1 MANPTI
7 SQIKITNNSTSSS
20 TTYDVA
26 DKTARDSLTVK
37 VNTADMSVWTEE
49 QLQNIVDAHWT

>member
-7 SQIKITNNSTSSS
+7 SQIKITDSGTNAS

-26 DKTARDSLTVK
+26 DKTARNGLTEK
-37 VNTADMSVWTEE
+37 VATKDMSVWTATELE
-49 QLQNIVDAHWT
+49 TIVNKNWK

>member
-7 SQIKITNNSTSSS
+7 SQIKITNNSTNGS
-20 TTYDVA
+20 TTYDVS
-26 DKTARDSLTVK
+26 DKTARDGLTGK

>member
-7 SQIKITNNSTSSS
+7 SQIKITNNGANAS

-26 DKTARDSLTVK
+26 DKTARDGLAGK
-37 VNTADMSVWTEE
+37 INTADMSVWTEE
-49 QLQNIVDAHWT
+49 QVRTIVDAHWA